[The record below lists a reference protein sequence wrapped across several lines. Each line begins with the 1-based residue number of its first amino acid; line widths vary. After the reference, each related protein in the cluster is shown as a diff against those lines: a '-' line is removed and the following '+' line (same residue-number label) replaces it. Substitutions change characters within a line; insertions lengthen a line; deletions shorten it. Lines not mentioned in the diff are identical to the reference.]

1 MSKKVRGMRFFFY
14 CREVTADLVNTVELE
29 LWRKGQLVPD
39 DDDDELED
47 PKAVATTSL
56 STESSDP
63 AGKMI
68 TK

>member
-1 MSKKVRGMRFFFY
+1 
-14 CREVTADLVNTVELE
+14 VELE

-47 PKAVATTSL
+47 PKAVATASL

-63 AGKMI
+63 GKLI
-68 TK
+68 TQVHQMTHSLRLDINHTRTGC